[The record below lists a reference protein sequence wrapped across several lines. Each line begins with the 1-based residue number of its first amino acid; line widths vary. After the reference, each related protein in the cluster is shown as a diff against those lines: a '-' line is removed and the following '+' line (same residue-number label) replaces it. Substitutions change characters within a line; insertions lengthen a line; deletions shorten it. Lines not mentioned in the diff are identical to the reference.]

1 MMDNRQ
7 DIRLD
12 EPLTPQIGGMI
23 KGGICVLG
31 VHALIAAIVMLV
43 RQDAPD
49 AMLMLAVVMA
59 ACIGGL
65 LLIGWIGTRERL
77 LMDDEAIRTRS
88 LMGKVTVLSW
98 DSIRTAAVVY
108 LSANHLHCWIVL
120 SAEADPAQVLVR
132 RRLMRGKSCTD
143 RDLRLPYGAKRR
155 ALIEEQLHMK
165 LPEIQL

>member
-31 VHALIAAIVMLV
+31 VHALIAAVVILY

-59 ACIGGL
+59 VCIGGL
-65 LLIGWIGTRERL
+65 LLIGWISARERL

-98 DSIRTAAVVY
+98 DSIRTAAVVP
-108 LSANHLHCWIVL
+108 LSSNPLHRWIVL

-132 RRLMRGKSCTD
+132 KRLIRGKAYTSQEM
-143 RDLRLPYGAKRR
+143 RLPYGMKRL
-155 ALIEEQLHMK
+155 ALIEQQLHMK